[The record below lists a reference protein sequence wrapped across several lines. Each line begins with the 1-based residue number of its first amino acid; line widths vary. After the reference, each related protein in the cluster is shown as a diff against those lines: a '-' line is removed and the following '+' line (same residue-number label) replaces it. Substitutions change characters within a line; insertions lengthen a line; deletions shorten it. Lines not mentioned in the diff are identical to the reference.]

1 MVHLPT
7 LTNMFSIFQDSDCS
21 AFNAFKKQFKAT
33 HDTKAPMAE
42 LLYIEEAHVLALSG
56 EVDQVNRMTDLQ
68 LKLVAYSKGVVSLE
82 KLNTQTPFR
91 LRIALLA
98 MFARRSTLDFLESG
112 SESEPSDDESEH
124 EDEKIIT
131 TRNHG
136 VVMRF

>member
-21 AFNAFKKQFKAT
+21 TFKAFKKQFKAS

-68 LKLVAYSKGVVSLE
+68 LKLVAYSKGIVSLE
-82 KLNTQTPFR
+82 KVNTQTPFQ

-98 MFARRSTLDFLESG
+98 VFARRSTLDFLESG
-112 SESEPSDDESEH
+112 GESEPSDDESDY

-131 TRNHG
+131 TRNKG